1 MSYTTNFKFKKDGTN
16 YSDLGLAFCDLAND
30 QTISGTKT
38 FSNVPVVGTRD
49 LADSGPSAASTAF
62 VKGQGYAYA
71 SSLSSY
77 ATTTN
82 LNSYALA
89 SSLSSYATTTS
100 LGSYARLDGAVF
112 TGAVGFNGVV
122 SLNGAPIEIYDAANA
137 FIDFKNNPSVDN
149 HARIILN
156 DSGTLRIQSNKNLT
170 LYSSTAIVLDQ
181 DTTCAKFNIANGG
194 GYIKGA
200 NGNAIEYSST
210 TASAGGNHVFFT
222 DSLERFRVH
231 NGGAGTI
238 YSFEAGVITITGYG
252 DTGDFYVPSYRP
264 YTSNGD
270 QGNTPALGKNTRY
283 CLWAKGYGGS
293 RVLVG
298 TEVDVYSDIR
308 IKENIDCLDTTY
320 ALNSI
325 RKLKP
330 VSYNYIENNGTTE
343 IGFIAQETEKYIPES
358 VKIIQESIPN
368 ILSHGNVTKIDDETY
383 EILLD
388 KNFNSTTIFYFP
400 VGVRIVCGE
409 QTNDDYSLFEIK
421 IVDEKQCLIV
431 KRNKPDSLKLDGQV
445 FVKGIFVNDFRV
457 LAKNVVFT
465 YAVSALQQ
473 VDIEVQQLKNDN
485 ESLRREI
492 QTMNTELN
500 ELKELVKSIINK

>member
-1 MSYTTNFKFKKDGTN
+1 MSYTTNYSFKKDGTN
-16 YSDLGLAFCDLAND
+16 YSDLGLAFCDLANN
-30 QTISGTKT
+30 QTIGGTKT
-38 FSNVPVVGTRD
+38 FSNVPVVGTLGND
-49 LADSGPSAASTAF
+49 NNSTSAASTAY
-62 VKGQGYAYA
+62 VKNQ
-71 SSLSSY
+71 SY
-77 ATTTN
+77 ATTT
-82 LNSYALA
+82 ALA
-89 SSLSSYATTTS
+89 SYATTASLDSYATKTS

-112 TGAVGFNGVV
+112 TGALTMYGNG
-122 SLNGAPIEIYDAANA
+122 IEIYDAANA
-137 FIDFKNNPSVDN
+137 YIDFKNDSAADK
-149 HARIILN
+149 HARIILYN
-156 DSGTLRIQSNKNLT
+156 SGDLHIQANK
-170 LYSSTAIVLDQ
+170 SIALDQ
-181 DTTCAKFNIANGG
+181 DTYCGKYYINNG

-200 NGNAIEYSST
+200 NGNAIEYNSSN
-210 TASAGGNHVFFT
+210 GGNHVFFT

-252 DTGDFYVPSYRP
+252 DTGDFYVPSFRP

-270 QGNTPALGKNTRY
+270 QGNTAALGTSTRY

-330 VSYNYIENNGTTE
+330 VSYNYIENNDTTE

-368 ILSHGNVTKIDDETY
+368 ILSPGNVTKIDDDTY

-388 KNFNSTTIFYFP
+388 KNFNSANIFYFP